1 MSATPIGSR
10 YLSLHCLPCTPRLR
24 PGFFYDQI
32 VGVFIARRSSVPMH
46 KEDHASY
53 HKDNDALLGGLVVAR
68 DDIAGLHLAFAFLS
82 KLA

>member
-1 MSATPIGSR
+1 
-10 YLSLHCLPCTPRLR
+10 
-24 PGFFYDQI
+24 
-32 VGVFIARRSSVPMH
+32 MH